1 MPLFFIFLSFSS
13 LFQHPFSSP
22 FDCPHSKSFKITRR
36 PSSSRT
42 ISVFFFANVG
52 TKASYFPS
60 VFFANAEQVT
70 NDIKIVLL
78 EISHIS
84 TIKDSS
90 KPIYSLNG
98 YFSFFTLVV
107 VQILCSFFHSRFQL
121 FFFHNIFSSS
131 LSSSLALFP

>member
-13 LFQHPFSSP
+13 LFQDPFSSP
-22 FDCPHSKSFKITRR
+22 FDCPNSKSFKITRR

-42 ISVFFFANVG
+42 ISVFFFENVG

-90 KPIYSLNG
+90 KPIYSLITVIFHSSR
-98 YFSFFTLVV
+98 YLLFRFCVHFFIADFSCFFFTTFLAVV
-107 VQILCSFFHSRFQL
+107 
-121 FFFHNIFSSS
+121 
-131 LSSSLALFP
+131 